1 LHAQLLVVLI
11 DNERRDNDLPDVNPN
26 GGKFADRCTAAGR
39 RMPLSIIVEAD
50 GRIAVS
56 SPYHP
61 NFPAK
66 ARSLG
71 GIWNTTRRVWIF
83 DAGDH
88 DRVKSLC
95 REIYGTDGQENG
107 AAGAA
112 PFPNPL
118 RHGANEFA
126 DAATAVPHYYG
137 HRRRLRER
145 MIAAGAES
153 LPDYE
158 LLEMLLFAANP
169 QGDVKPTAK
178 SLLAHFGGFGQ
189 VMSSSPE
196 ALCEAGLGLAGV
208 AAIKSVREAALR
220 LLRAELEERPVVNC
234 WDKMIDYCNAHI
246 AHSQVE
252 EFHILFLDRKN
263 VLIKH
268 ERQQRGTIDHTPVYP
283 REVVKRALD
292 LGASA
297 LILVHNHPSGD
308 PTPSKADIAVTQDIK
323 KAAAPLGVVLHDHI
337 IIGRHG
343 HISLRDLGEI

>member
-1 LHAQLLVVLI
+1 
-11 DNERRDNDLPDVNPN
+11 
-26 GGKFADRCTAAGR
+26 
-39 RMPLSIIVEAD
+39 MPLSIVEEED
-50 GRIAVS
+50 GRVAVS

-61 NFPAK
+61 NFPAR

-71 GIWNTTRRVWIF
+71 GVWDTARRVWIF
-83 DAGDH
+83 DAADL
-88 DRVKSLC
+88 DRVRSLC
-95 REIYGTDGQENG
+95 GEIYGTDSLENG
-107 AAGAA
+107 KNGKV
-112 PFPNPL
+112 PFSNPVG
-118 RHGANEFA
+118 HGRNEFA
-126 DAATAVPHYYG
+126 EAVTAVPHYYG

-158 LLEMLLFAANP
+158 LLELLLFAANP

-178 SLLAHFGGFGQ
+178 SLLGHFGGFGE
-189 VMSSSPE
+189 VLSADPG
-196 ALCEAGLGLAGV
+196 ALSEAGLGLAGI
-208 AAIKSVREAALR
+208 AAVKSVREAALR
-220 LLRAELEERPVVNC
+220 LMRLELQQRPVLGS
-234 WDKMIDYCNAHI
+234 WDKLIDYCNAQV
-246 AHSQVE
+246 AHNKVE

-268 ERQQRGTIDHTPVYP
+268 ERQQRGTVDHTPVYP

-308 PTPSKADIAVTQDIK
+308 PTPSSADIAVTQDIK

-343 HISLRDLGEI
+343 HTSLRDLGEI